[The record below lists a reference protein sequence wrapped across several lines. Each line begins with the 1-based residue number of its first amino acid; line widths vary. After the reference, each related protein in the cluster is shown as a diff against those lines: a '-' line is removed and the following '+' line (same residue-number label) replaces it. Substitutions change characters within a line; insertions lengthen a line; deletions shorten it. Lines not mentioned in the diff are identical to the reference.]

1 MDEGNIILARNL
13 MFCLNKAT
21 SNYFLD
27 YNVLDRIFKKKQ
39 LQLLQEDRLKHHK
52 NLLTD
57 YLDIN
62 SLRNKITD
70 LRIIMKTLSL
80 DYLILSKTK
89 IDESF
94 PTAQI

>member
-1 MDEGNIILARNL
+1 MDEGKIILARNL
-13 MFCLNKAT
+13 IFYLNKAT

-62 SLRNKITD
+62 SLRNKITN
-70 LRIIMKTLSL
+70 LRIIMKNFVCRLS
-80 DYLILSKTK
+80 YS
-89 IDESF
+89 
-94 PTAQI
+94 Q